1 MVGVFCGVIKDLTD
15 GAEECTTNEVAS
27 IETRSRIEVTTVM
40 FAGDFGL
47 AIGDQ
52 RCSGGGSSGPWT

>member
-1 MVGVFCGVIKDLTD
+1 MLCGVIKDLTD
-15 GAEECTTNEVAS
+15 GAEESATNDEAS
-27 IETRSRIEVTTVM
+27 IETRGRIELTTVM